1 MDNQGDLGT
10 GLHPFGLGQHSSAAQ
25 KVMKSRS
32 NQHQVI
38 VGGDAASSLE
48 DAATLMA
55 PDGVSLPSTMAM
67 VQGAHV

>member
-10 GLHPFGLGQHSSAAQ
+10 GLHQFGLGQHSSAAQ
-25 KVMKSRS
+25 KVMKARS
-32 NQHQVI
+32 DQHQVI

-55 PDGVSLPSTMAM
+55 PYGVSLPSTMAM
-67 VQGAHV
+67 VQGAHA